1 MDKRVY
7 LLTIVSFVVGMVEL
21 IIGGILDLVATDL
34 DVSLGQA
41 GLLITIFSLTFAISA
56 PILSFLTAKVERKKL
71 TLITLFIFFLGNL
84 VAVFSPSYTILF
96 TSRMISAAS
105 SSLLIVLCVVM
116 AANIVEHK
124 YRGRAIGIVNMGVS
138 GSLVLGVPI
147 GLMLG
152 NTFGWRAPF
161 AMIAILSL
169 FSITAIFLF
178 MGKIAPTEQIS
189 IKKQIGSLKNVVV
202 LFAQSTTF
210 IMLAGHTV
218 LYAYLTPFVKST
230 MGLDGTWVSII
241 YFVFGIAAVSGGF
254 IGGTFADRFGA
265 KPAIL
270 SVVLLF
276 GIAIFAIPY
285 TTFSLP
291 LFIIIMII
299 WGMMS
304 WALTPPMQS
313 YLMQAA
319 PETSNIQISLNNSA
333 VHLGI
338 AFGSSVG
345 GIVIEQASVEQNP
358 TIGGLFVIVALI
370 TALIS
375 ITSYNKRERNAP
387 S

>member
-34 DVSLGQA
+34 NVSLGQA

-56 PILSFLTAKVERKKL
+56 PILSFLTAKIERKKL
-71 TLITLFIFFLGNL
+71 TLITLFIFFFGNL

-96 TSRMISAAS
+96 ISRMISAAS

-152 NTFGWRAPF
+152 NAFGWRAPF
-161 AMIAILSL
+161 AMIAVLSL
-169 FSITAIFLF
+169 LSITGIFLF
-178 MGKIAPTEQIS
+178 MSKMAPTEQIS
-189 IKKQIGSLKNVVV
+189 IRKQLGSLKNVVV

-210 IMLAGHTV
+210 IMLTGHTV

-230 MGLDGTWVSII
+230 MDLDGTWVSII

-254 IGGTFADRFGA
+254 IGGTFSDRFGA
-265 KPAIL
+265 KPTIL

-276 GIAIFAIPY
+276 GIAIFIIPY
-285 TTFSLP
+285 TTFSIP
-291 LFIIIMII
+291 LFIIIMVV

-319 PETSNIQISLNNSA
+319 PETSNIQISLNNSS

-345 GIVIEQASVEQNP
+345 GIVIEQASVKQNP
-358 TIGGLFVIVALI
+358 TVGGLFVIVALI

-375 ITSYNKRERNAP
+375 ITAYKKRKRKAQH
-387 S
+387 